1 MNGYSYYYSK
11 NIEPT
16 RKLSHIEQNRL
27 VLDWSKIKSTATFEQ
42 FEEWKKQNADKLA
55 VLDGMSFS
63 TIMKSLNA
71 SFNPSFFYQTR
82 TKNAL
87 YA

>member
-1 MNGYSYYYSK
+1 MNTYDHYYPR

-16 RKLSHIEQNRL
+16 RKLSEVEQNRL
-27 VLDWSKIKSTATFEQ
+27 ALDWSKIKPTATFEQ

-63 TIMKSLNA
+63 TIMKSLNEKY
-71 SFNPSFFYQTR
+71 NPSFFYQTR